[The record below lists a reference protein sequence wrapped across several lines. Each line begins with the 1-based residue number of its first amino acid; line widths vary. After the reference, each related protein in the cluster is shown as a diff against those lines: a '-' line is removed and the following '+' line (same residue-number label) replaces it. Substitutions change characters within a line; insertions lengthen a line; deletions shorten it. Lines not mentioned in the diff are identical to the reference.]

1 MCLTLCR
8 ANKTWPCLLGAY
20 LVVENINI
28 VSIIVI
34 IPIQEEQRMLRS
46 RDSRILGYRGGVR
59 LPTLERTRDG
69 VNANRFETETIG
81 IGDEISQIYDG
92 SVHLPVWEYM
102 E

>member
-8 ANKTWPCLLGAY
+8 ANKTWPCLLEAY

-46 RDSRILGYRGGVR
+46 KDSRILGYKGGVR
-59 LPTLERTRDG
+59 LPNSPL
-69 VNANRFETETIG
+69 
-81 IGDEISQIYDG
+81 
-92 SVHLPVWEYM
+92 
-102 E
+102 